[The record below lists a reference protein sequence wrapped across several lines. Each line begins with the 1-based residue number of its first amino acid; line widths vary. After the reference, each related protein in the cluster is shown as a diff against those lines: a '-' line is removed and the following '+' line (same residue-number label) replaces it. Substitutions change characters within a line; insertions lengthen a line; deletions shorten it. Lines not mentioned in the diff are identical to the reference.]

1 MKQPVSRQSPLSS
14 VDATDWGNVTTIQYT
29 HIVIKRYFSVMKG
42 VAITGILSWII
53 VGAFA
58 GWIASIITGKNAQM
72 GAIANIVTGVGGAIF
87 AGFVLK
93 YFGIDG
99 VTGFNLYS
107 IIVAI
112 GGATALLY
120 IVGLFKK

>member
-1 MKQPVSRQSPLSS
+1 
-14 VDATDWGNVTTIQYT
+14 
-29 HIVIKRYFSVMKG
+29 MKG

>member
-1 MKQPVSRQSPLSS
+1 MRCILAVL
-14 VDATDWGNVTTIQYT
+14 
-29 HIVIKRYFSVMKG
+29 KG

-58 GWIASIITGKNAQM
+58 GWIASIITGNNAQM
-72 GAIANIVTGVGGAIF
+72 GAIANIVTGIAGAILG
-87 AGFVLK
+87 GFVLK
-93 YFGIDG
+93 NFGIDG

-107 IIVAI
+107 VIVAI

-120 IVGLFKK
+120 IFGLIKK